1 MVLTDE
7 GGSERGVTGQ
17 IQILRLSRMLRA
29 QKRIARLSLKER
41 AIIHILWLGEEAEAI
56 VESHQVRTTQEREK
70 DSGGT
75 GLILSL
81 MQSGPDWM
89 RSQGGRH
96 CQFSKPTTTG
106 ERKKVSKSC

>member
-1 MVLTDE
+1 
-7 GGSERGVTGQ
+7 
-17 IQILRLSRMLRA
+17 MLRA

-56 VESHQVRTTQEREK
+56 VESHQVRTREREK

-81 MQSGPDWM
+81 MQSGPIGCGAREDAIANFPNQ
-89 RSQGGRH
+89 RLQGR
-96 CQFSKPTTTG
+96 
-106 ERKKVSKSC
+106 EKS

>member
-1 MVLTDE
+1 
-7 GGSERGVTGQ
+7 
-17 IQILRLSRMLRA
+17 MLRA

-75 GLILSL
+75 RLILSL
-81 MQSGPDWM
+81 MQSGPIGCGAGEDAIANFPNQ
-89 RSQGGRH
+89 RLQGR
-96 CQFSKPTTTG
+96 
-106 ERKKVSKSC
+106 EKKVSKSC